1 MKCYVLTSHYMYY
14 IQAVKS
20 SPDYLVTDHAFIA
33 LYPLLTLQAKRM
45 SSIAWARIYWRRHS
59 KVTMAASLRMDRQ
72 VKNSLIER
80 RYQTGYFY
88 DTEINC

>member
-1 MKCYVLTSHYMYY
+1 MQCYVLTSHYMYY

-20 SPDYLVTDHAFIA
+20 SPDYLVTDQTFIA

-45 SSIAWARIYWRRHS
+45 SSIAWARIYWRRLS

-72 VKNSLIER
+72 VKKFIDRKTISSWVFL
-80 RYQTGYFY
+80 
-88 DTEINC
+88 

>member
-1 MKCYVLTSHYMYY
+1 MQCYVLTSHYMYY

-72 VKNSLIER
+72 VKKFIDRKTISSWVFL
-80 RYQTGYFY
+80 
-88 DTEINC
+88 

>member
-1 MKCYVLTSHYMYY
+1 MQCYVLTSHYMYY

-20 SPDYLVTDHAFIA
+20 SPDYLVTDQTFIA

-72 VKNSLIER
+72 VKKFIDRKTISSWVFL
-80 RYQTGYFY
+80 
-88 DTEINC
+88 